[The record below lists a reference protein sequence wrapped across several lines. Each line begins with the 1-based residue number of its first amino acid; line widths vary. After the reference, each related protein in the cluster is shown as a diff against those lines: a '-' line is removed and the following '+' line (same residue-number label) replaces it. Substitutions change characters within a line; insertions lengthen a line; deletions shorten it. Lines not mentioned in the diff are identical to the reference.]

1 MELVQ
6 TSQEPILEIVTETPT
21 KPPAQV
27 ERITPQKR
35 QCCYVF
41 TRGSNIGQRCTI
53 NKVIY
58 KVGEGYFCSKH
69 PTGWAKG
76 YDPTPLLEQIR
87 HEVPKSLPM
96 STGTVEKA
104 SRDVSPGPMSLDEE
118 IDMDLASAGNDED
131 DINAQLE
138 QLELEEKKSK
148 LKKRKAKVEVEELEE
163 EDHTEEEF
171 GPTEEELEEDDYKY
185 ETQLKGVMYFGNMA
199 MRGLE
204 IYGPHF
210 GLPEAPGFADK
221 FAKDPDA
228 QEALRDTIEEQFP
241 EVVKSF
247 TPTMRLLAFVG
258 KTYLECVSIHAEK
271 LKQAPIDPSIVEQ
284 YKDL

>member
-1 MELVQ
+1 MSLD
-6 TSQEPILEIVTETPT
+6 PILEIVTETPE
-21 KPPAQV
+21 PPPAPAQV

-96 STGTVEKA
+96 SASTVEKT
-104 SRDVSPGPMSLDEE
+104 SGDVSPGPMSLDER
-118 IDMDLASAGNDED
+118 IDLDLASAGNDED

-163 EDHTEEEF
+163 EEEDNTEEEF

-185 ETQLKGVMYFGNMA
+185 EARLKGVMYFGNMA

-221 FAKDPDA
+221 FSKDPDA

-241 EVVKSF
+241 EVVQSF

-258 KTYLECVSIHAEK
+258 KTYLECASIHSEK

>member
-1 MELVQ
+1 MELN
-6 TSQEPILEIVTETPT
+6 PILEIVNETP
-21 KPPAQV
+21 PPPAPAQV

-96 STGTVEKA
+96 STSTTVEKA
-104 SRDVSPGPMSLDEE
+104 SNDSMSLDEK
-118 IDMDLASAGNDED
+118 IDLDLASAGNDED

-148 LKKRKAKVEVEELEE
+148 LKKQKAKVEVEGLEE
-163 EDHTEEEF
+163 EDNTEEEF
-171 GPTEEELEEDDYKY
+171 GPTEEELKEDDYKY

-221 FAKDPDA
+221 FSKDPDA

-241 EVVKSF
+241 EVVQSF
-247 TPTMRLLAFVG
+247 TPTMRLLAFIG
-258 KTYLECVSIHAEK
+258 KTYLECASIHAEK

-284 YKDL
+284 CKDL

>member
-1 MELVQ
+1 ME
-6 TSQEPILEIVTETPT
+6 SDPILEIITETP
-21 KPPAQV
+21 PPPAPAQV

-58 KVGEGYFCSKH
+58 KAGEGYFCSKH

-96 STGTVEKA
+96 SASTVEKA
-104 SRDVSPGPMSLDEE
+104 SSDSMSLDER
-118 IDMDLASAGNDED
+118 IDLDLASAGNDED

-163 EDHTEEEF
+163 EDNTEEEF

-241 EVVKSF
+241 EVVQSF

-258 KTYLECVSIHAEK
+258 KTYLECACIHSEK